1 MLHFKLAKES
11 CKCDQSQVWV
21 CDQESR
27 ERERRLAEELG
38 THVLE
43 ALNEDDLE
51 MTRQDPAQ
59 MNITASFND
68 LEDQP
73 AADAWQVGKSREIAP
88 VFSS

>member
-1 MLHFKLAKES
+1 M
-11 CKCDQSQVWV
+11 
-21 CDQESR
+21 
-27 ERERRLAEELG
+27 
-38 THVLE
+38 LE

-73 AADAWQVGKSREIAP
+73 AADAWQVGKSREMAP
-88 VFSS
+88 VLSS